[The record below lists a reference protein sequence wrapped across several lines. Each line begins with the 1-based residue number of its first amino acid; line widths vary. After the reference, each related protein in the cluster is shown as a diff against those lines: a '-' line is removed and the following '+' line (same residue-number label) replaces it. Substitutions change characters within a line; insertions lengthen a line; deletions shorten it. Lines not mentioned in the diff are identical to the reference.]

1 MCYDSADRCDKKRTL
16 ITSRF
21 QNTKGRQQKQQLHKV
36 QARMTK
42 SSRENAEVQTNTRG
56 IDTKGLIDNEKGCKN
71 IKSNYK
77 IKLKCKIVPLL
88 QTISLHIAH
97 MQQWNNYKA
106 QILYMRFKSEGHLR
120 Y

>member
-1 MCYDSADRCDKKRTL
+1 M
-16 ITSRF
+16 
-21 QNTKGRQQKQQLHKV
+21 
-36 QARMTK
+36 MK

-56 IDTKGLIDNEKGCKN
+56 VDTKGLINREKRWEKECKN
-71 IKSNYK
+71 IKRNYK
-77 IKLKCKIVPLL
+77 IKLKCKLVPLL

>member
-1 MCYDSADRCDKKRTL
+1 
-16 ITSRF
+16 
-21 QNTKGRQQKQQLHKV
+21 
-36 QARMTK
+36 MTK
-42 SSRENAEVQTNTRG
+42 SSLENAEVQTNTRG
-56 IDTKGLIDNEKGCKN
+56 LDTKGLIDNEKGCKN

-88 QTISLHIAH
+88 QTISLHSAH